1 MGVGPKIKEFRIK
14 VGLTQKNLADML
26 HVTYQAVSR
35 WENDDSEPS
44 IDTLKEMCGIFNC
57 SMEELLEME
66 RKEEKEETSV
76 EGYDNIQEIKPVLAV
91 CEQCNKPIYEPSEIN
106 RFNESFQVKTGRT
119 HHTEIRQRI
128 LCGDCNNVRLLEEQ
142 RKEEQRTEET
152 KAKFKKQR
160 IHSFIWP
167 TLVALIFIISGIGYF
182 VDGDAST
189 GFDLLITGVLAY
201 CFVAAMIL
209 NNTFITDMWL
219 EITSWGFVK
228 LPGIIFEF
236 SIDGFIFLILMK
248 ILFFILGIML
258 ALLAA
263 SFATI
268 IAMILSVF
276 VYPFAL
282 KKNLKCEE
290 KKG

>member
-1 MGVGPKIKEFRIK
+1 M
-14 VGLTQKNLADML
+14 
-26 HVTYQAVSR
+26 
-35 WENDDSEPS
+35 
-44 IDTLKEMCGIFNC
+44 
-57 SMEELLEME
+57 
-66 RKEEKEETSV
+66 
-76 EGYDNIQEIKPVLAV
+76 LAV

-106 RFNESFQVKTGRT
+106 RFNESLLIKTGRT

-128 LCGDCNNVRLLEEQ
+128 FCGDCNNARLLEEQ
-142 RKEEQRTEET
+142 RKEEQRIEET
-152 KAKFKKQR
+152 KEKFKKQR

-167 TLVALIFIISGIGYF
+167 TLVAIIFIIYGIDSF
-182 VDGDAST
+182 ASGDAST
-189 GFDLLITGVLAY
+189 GVYSIIVGVLSY
-201 CFVAAMIL
+201 CFLATMIL
-209 NNTFITDMWL
+209 NNTFITDMWS

-236 SIDGFIFLILMK
+236 SIDGFIFLVLMK

-258 ALLAA
+258 ALLSAT
-263 SFATI
+263 FATI
-268 IAMILSVF
+268 LAMALSVF